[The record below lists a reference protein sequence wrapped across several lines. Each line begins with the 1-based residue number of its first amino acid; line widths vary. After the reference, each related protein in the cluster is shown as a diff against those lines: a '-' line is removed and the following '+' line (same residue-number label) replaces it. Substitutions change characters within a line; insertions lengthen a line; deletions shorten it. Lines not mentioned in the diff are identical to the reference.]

1 MLKRRKLL
9 NCLYT
14 GSQGYDLQASVTEF
28 FLKRFFFCFRIES
41 NASIEC
47 LEEGRMIRSREI

>member
-1 MLKRRKLL
+1 MVCKHR
-9 NCLYT
+9 
-14 GSQGYDLQASVTEF
+14 LQNF
-28 FLKRFFFCFRIES
+28 FKKVFFCFRIES